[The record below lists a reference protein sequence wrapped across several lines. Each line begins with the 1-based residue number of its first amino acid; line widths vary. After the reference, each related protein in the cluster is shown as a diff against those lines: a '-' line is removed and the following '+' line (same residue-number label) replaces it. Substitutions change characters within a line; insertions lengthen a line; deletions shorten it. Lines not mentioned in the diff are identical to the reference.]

1 MGYPAKSIAEQIRGS
16 RERGQAGDDSPPL
29 AAAGP
34 GFVGRPMTCALLIF
48 CAALPLVAAPPAPV
62 PRLLEVKVYPPEVQL
77 SSKPD
82 FQSLVVQARYED
94 RTTRD
99 ATSRSE
105 YRIQNEGIVKW
116 DHGALRPIAD
126 GETRLIAR
134 LEGHEVSVPIK
145 VVGVTNEP
153 PVSFKLDV
161 MPVFMKA
168 GCNTGA
174 CHGSARGQDGFRLS
188 LFGFDPNGD
197 YLRLTRERAGRRL
210 DLARPGASLLLA
222 KATGRVTHTGGRLFG
237 DDSELYDT
245 LLRWIRAGAP
255 EDPANIPAPVSLEVF
270 PREIVMEGSGHPQQ
284 LVARVKYSDGTDRD
298 VTGEAVFLSNNPPT
312 ASVSDRGRVLSAS
325 PGEAFVM
332 ARYATF
338 TVGAQVIVVPKNSP
352 RNLPVPPANNYIDTL
367 INAKLGKL
375 RICPSDACD
384 DAVFL
389 RRAFIDVIG
398 GLPSRAEYDD
408 FMADA
413 DPAKRERLIDALLA
427 RKEFVE
433 LWVMKWAELLQ
444 IRTVVNQFSYK
455 SVVLYYS
462 WLQDRLAK
470 NVPID
475 QIVCELLG
483 ASGGTFTNPAT
494 NYYEIEKDKLKL
506 AENCAQ
512 VFMGMRLQ
520 CAQCHNHPFDRWTMD
535 DYYGFAAFF
544 SQVGRKNAEDPRE
557 RIIFNAGGGKTEHPV
572 TKKDVPPA
580 FLGSGPANTE
590 GKDRRV
596 VLAEWLTKPDN
607 PYFARNLANIIW
619 AHFFGRGIVEP
630 VDDVRI
636 SNPPSNPEL
645 LDALASKLVEYK
657 FDFRRLIRDIC
668 GSRTYQLSTVPNDT
682 NAHEE
687 RNFSK
692 AAIRRI
698 RAEVLLDCISEVTG
712 TKDKFRGLPEGAR
725 AVQIADGNTS
735 SYFLTTFGRATRES
749 VCSCEVVMQPNLSQA
764 LHLLNG
770 ETTHQKIKK
779 GGIVAGIAKEQS
791 PALVIRELY
800 LRCLQR
806 PPTVEEEKDLL
817 ARVSAAPEA
826 ERQQILE
833 DVFWALLNSKE
844 FVFNH

>member
-1 MGYPAKSIAEQIRGS
+1 MAYSQKFVAERLS
-16 RERGQAGDDSPPL
+16 VWATSPKPDGFGCAWTRAPRRQPMLLPL
-29 AAAGP
+29 
-34 GFVGRPMTCALLIF
+34 LLS
-48 CAALPLVAAPPAPV
+48 AALPLCAAPKSPAP
-62 PRLLEVKVYPPEVQL
+62 RLMEVKVFPPDVQL
-77 SSKPD
+77 SSGPD
-82 FQSLVVQARYED
+82 FQGLVVQARYDD

-99 ATSRSE
+99 ATGRAE
-105 YRIQNEGIVKW
+105 YRIENEGVAKW
-116 DHGALRPIAD
+116 VRGALRPVAD

-134 LEGHEVSVPIK
+134 LEGHEVVVPIR
-145 VVGVTNEP
+145 VAAVTNDP

-168 GCNTGA
+168 NCNSGG

-188 LFGFDPNGD
+188 LFGFDPDGD
-197 YLRLTRERAGRRL
+197 YFRLTRELAGRRI
-210 DLARPGASLLLA
+210 DLARPQDSLLLT
-222 KATGRVTHTGGRLFG
+222 KATGRVTHTGGKLFG
-237 DDSELYDT
+237 DDTRLYET
-245 LLRWIRAGAP
+245 LLKWIRAGAP
-255 EDPANIPAPVSLEVF
+255 EDPANLPAPVALEVF
-270 PREIVMEGSGHPQQ
+270 PHEIVMEGSGRPQQ
-284 LVARVKYSDGTDRD
+284 LVARVKYSDGSDRD
-298 VTGEAVFLSNNPPT
+298 VTGEAVFLSSNPSS
-312 ASVSDRGRVLSAS
+312 ASVSDRGRVLSAK

-338 TVGAQVIVVPKNSP
+338 TVGAHAIVVPQGSP
-352 RNLPVPPANNYIDTL
+352 RDLPEPPANNYVDRH

-375 RICPSDACD
+375 RIRPSETCD
-384 DAVFL
+384 DAAFL
-389 RRAFIDVIG
+389 RRAFIDIIG
-398 GLPSRAEYDD
+398 QLPSRAEYDA

-475 QIVCELLG
+475 QIVRELLG

-557 RIIFNAGGGKTEHPV
+557 RIVFNAGGGKTEHPV
-572 TKKDVPPA
+572 TKKDTPPR
-580 FLGSGPANTE
+580 FLGGGPADAD

-596 VLAEWLTKPDN
+596 VLAEWLTRPEN

-619 AHFFGRGIVEP
+619 AHFLGRGIVEP
-630 VDDVRI
+630 VDDVRV

-645 LDALASKLVEYK
+645 LDALAAKLVEYK

-668 GSRTYQLSTVPNDT
+668 GSRAYQLSTRPNET
-682 NAHEE
+682 NGHDE

-698 RAEVLLDCISEVTG
+698 RAEVLLDCISGVTD
-712 TKDKFRGLPEGAR
+712 TKNKFRGLPEGAR
-725 AVQIADGNTS
+725 AVQIADGNTT

-770 ETTHQKIKK
+770 ETTHQKIRQ
-779 GGIVAGIAKEQS
+779 GGVVAALIKEQS

-806 PPTVEEEKDLL
+806 APTGEEEKDLL
-817 ARVSAAPEA
+817 AKVDAAPEA
-826 ERQQILE
+826 ERQQVLE
-833 DVFWALLNSKE
+833 DIFWALLNSKE

>member
-1 MGYPAKSIAEQIRGS
+1 MDSSYPVGRGRGREGAVRGS
-16 RERGQAGDDSPPL
+16 L
-29 AAAGP
+29 ARVAA
-34 GFVGRPMTCALLIF
+34 VGARSSVAVLLL
-48 CAALPLVAAPPAPV
+48 CAAPPLLSASEPPAPK
-62 PRLLEVKVYPPEVQL
+62 LLEVKVYPGDVRL
-77 SSKPD
+77 TSKKD
-82 FQSLVVQARYED
+82 FQSLIVQAKYDD

-99 ATSRSE
+99 ATGRAE
-105 YRIQNEGIVKW
+105 YRIENEGIVKW
-116 DHGALRPIAD
+116 ERGALQPIAD
-126 GETRLIAR
+126 GDTRLVAR
-134 LEGHEVSVPIK
+134 IEGHEVVVPIK
-145 VVGVTNEP
+145 VSAATNEP

-161 MPVFMKA
+161 MPAFMRA
-168 GCNTGA
+168 GCNSGA

-188 LFGFDPNGD
+188 LFGFDPDGD
-197 YLRLTRERAGRRL
+197 YYRLTRERPGRRI
-210 DLARPGASLLLA
+210 DLAQPQDSLMLT

-237 DDSELYDT
+237 EDTTLYET
-245 LLRWIRAGAP
+245 MLEWIRAGAP
-255 EDPANIPAPVSLEVF
+255 EDPAGLATPVGLDVF
-270 PREIVMEGSGHPQQ
+270 PPEIVMEGSGRPQQ

-298 VTGEAVFLSNNPPT
+298 VTGEALFLSSNPSS
-312 ASVSDRGRVLSAS
+312 ASVSDRGRVLSAK

-338 TVGAQVIVVPKNSP
+338 TVGVPAIVVPEGSP
-352 RNLPVPPANNYIDTL
+352 RDLPETPANNYIDGL
-367 INAKLGKL
+367 IHAKLAKL
-375 RICPSDACD
+375 RIGPSEVCD
-384 DAVFL
+384 DAVFV
-389 RRAFIDVIG
+389 RRAFIDIIG
-398 GLPSRAEYDD
+398 QLPSRAEYDA
-408 FMADA
+408 FMADT
-413 DPAKRERLIDALLA
+413 DPTKRDRLIESLLG

-444 IRTVVNQFSYK
+444 IRTIVNQFSYK
-455 SVVLYYS
+455 SVIRYYS

-475 QIVCELLG
+475 EIVRELLG
-483 ASGGTFTNPAT
+483 ASGGTFANPAT

-520 CAQCHNHPFDRWTMD
+520 CSQCHNHPFDRWTMN

-544 SQVGRKNAEDPRE
+544 AQVGRKNGEDPRE

-572 TKKDVPPA
+572 TKKDTAPR
-580 FLGSGPANTE
+580 FLGGDPADTE
-590 GKDRRV
+590 GKDRRA

-607 PYFARNLANIIW
+607 PYFARNLANLVW

-630 VDDVRI
+630 VDDVRV

-645 LDALASKLVEYK
+645 LDALAAKLAEYK

-668 GSRTYQLSTVPNDT
+668 GSRTYQLSTRANET
-682 NAHEE
+682 NGHDE

-692 AAIRRI
+692 ASIRRI
-698 RAEVLLDCISEVTG
+698 RAEVLLDCISQVTD
-712 TKDKFRGLPEGAR
+712 TKNKFRGLPEGAR

-749 VCSCEVVMQPNLSQA
+749 VCSCEVVAQPNLSQA

-770 ETTHQKIKK
+770 ETTHKKIRQ
-779 GGIVAGIAKEQS
+779 GGVVAALAKERS

-806 PPTVEEEKDLL
+806 APTPEEEQDLV
-817 ARVSAAPEA
+817 AKVEAAPEA
-826 ERQQILE
+826 ERGQFLE